1 MTEQYVCQEL
11 QNFTETLETN
21 YYWSSSATAEV
32 DFLISDGLDVYPLE
46 AKAGVSKTQIVNI
59 ENGSNLPTL
68 PTLCKLAAALKVNP
82 HDMLIFETEKDQ
94 VDEQAKE

>member
-1 MTEQYVCQEL
+1 MKYKVTVLLKQYREQNAMTVRM
-11 QNFTETLETN
+11 
-21 YYWSSSATAEV
+21 
-32 DFLISDGLDVYPLE
+32 LE
-46 AKAGVSKTQIVNI
+46 AKAGVIKKKIVNI

>member
-1 MTEQYVCQEL
+1 VKYKVTVLLKPYREQNAMTVRM
-11 QNFTETLETN
+11 
-21 YYWSSSATAEV
+21 
-32 DFLISDGLDVYPLE
+32 LE

-94 VDEQAKE
+94 VDEQAKG

>member
-1 MTEQYVCQEL
+1 MKYKVTVLLKPYREQNAMTVRM
-11 QNFTETLETN
+11 
-21 YYWSSSATAEV
+21 
-32 DFLISDGLDVYPLE
+32 LE
-46 AKAGVSKTQIVNI
+46 AKAGVSKTQSVNI

>member
-1 MTEQYVCQEL
+1 MKYKVTVLLKPYREQ
-11 QNFTETLETN
+11 N
-21 YYWSSSATAEV
+21 AMM
-32 DFLISDGLDVYPLE
+32 E
-46 AKAGVSKTQIVNI
+46 AKAGVSKTLIVNI